1 MERQQLIDFHKL
13 KVNTHNFRHKP
24 VSTEKEAIKL
34 NIDEDLIS
42 FKNLIQSLNDDQR
55 TIVFIIYQQN
65 GNLNVMDGNRR
76 LSIYRMI
83 QDNSLIP
90 SAGIYNEIRDMIL
103 SSNISPLSKV
113 ICDIYYDNESDK
125 SHLMKRLEEI
135 HISDDKTKKEW
146 NGLSQ
151 YRASI
156 SMGTSIKYPWMK
168 TVLYYEGEDK
178 DQIIKEYIHGRLD
191 VFNRLIKKQ
200 ILNIDETGKINHY
213 NDILIFRKIVEVV
226 KSQKFRDNDGS
237 IITVDTRTQLSI
249 IDSILNKIIASFARN
264 ESIPDTTMQTEEIL
278 VPTQENL
285 PDIGLI
291 ESKSNSDQ
299 SNISTTQ
306 ADTSVISQPIDLFHN
321 CRTIIPRDFII
332 TSSNHRINIIIEEL
346 KKLYVDVY
354 PNACGLLLR
363 ILFELGSKHYLEQ
376 QYGRNLEDEH
386 FVDLLKEAREDL
398 HRKGLI
404 TLTQQRQLKSDADIL
419 NYLFNG
425 FAHNTDTFPSTL
437 ELKRYFIAHKK
448 FLTECV
454 K

>member
-65 GNLNVMDGNRR
+65 DNLNVMDGNRR

-83 QDNSLIP
+83 QDSSLIP
-90 SAGIYNEIRDMIL
+90 NAGIYNEIRDLIIN
-103 SSNISPLSKV
+103 SRISPLSKV
-113 ICDIYYDNESDK
+113 ICDIYYDNDLDK

-151 YRASI
+151 YRASL

-168 TVLYYEGEDK
+168 TVLYYEGEDN
-178 DQIIKEYIHGRLD
+178 DQLIKEYIHGRLD

-200 ILNIDETGKINHY
+200 ILNIDDSGKINHN
-213 NDILIFRKIVEVV
+213 NDILIFRKIVDVI
-226 KSQKFRDNDGS
+226 KTQKFRDNDGS
-237 IITVDTRTQLSI
+237 IITVDTRTQISI
-249 IDSILNKIIASFARN
+249 IDSILNKIITNFAQN
-264 ESIPDTTMQTEEIL
+264 ESIPNTTLLPEENIFS
-278 VPTQENL
+278 VQVNQPVKDSNEITSVSDQ
-285 PDIGLI
+285 PDII
-291 ESKSNSDQ
+291 A
-299 SNISTTQ
+299 TQ
-306 ADTSVISQPIDLFHN
+306 TATSVVSQPIDIFQN

-363 ILFELGSKHYLEQ
+363 VLFELGSKHYLEQ
-376 QYGRNLEDEH
+376 LHGRNLEDER
-386 FVDLLKEAREDL
+386 FVDLLKDAREDL
-398 HRKGLI
+398 YNKGLI

-437 ELKRYFIAHKK
+437 ELKRYFITHKK
-448 FLTECV
+448 YLTECV